1 MTFGRS
7 IITAAMAA
15 AFTHL
20 SADLGN
26 WLTVAFVGWAAWQF
40 TTDPLPAAMERGLEA
55 FRRRY
60 QR

>member
-1 MTFGRS
+1 MTFPRA
-7 IITAAMAA
+7 IITAGMAA
-15 AFTHL
+15 ALTRL
-20 SADLGN
+20 PADPGN